1 MEGER
6 AGPLVPWQSGD
17 GDGEANRRRHYRRWS
32 VQVRATLRI
41 GRRRRTCIAN
51 DLSPGGASLNLFRSI
66 DAEVGA
72 PASLFLPGYGAVP
85 AEVRHVDGRHVG
97 VMFTH
102 DGEHALRLAR
112 HLVAQRPPRSDPRIE
127 VGVPAQLVVRGATRA
142 CRLANI
148 SRFGAGIACEDAHSL
163 GLEEEVLLRVPG
175 VGSLGAIVV
184 RIGAGEL
191 GLVLVDE
198 YLGGVIGPGESAA

>member
-32 VQVRATLRI
+32 VHVRATLRI
-41 GRRRRTCIAN
+41 GRRRRACIAN
-51 DLSPGGASLNLFRSI
+51 DLSPGGAALNLFRSI

-72 PASLFLPGYGAVP
+72 AASLFLPGYGAIP
-85 AEVRHVDGRHVG
+85 AELRHVDGRHVG
-97 VMFTH
+97 LMFTH
-102 DGEHALRLAR
+102 DGERALGLAR
-112 HLVAQRPPRSDPRIE
+112 HLVAQRPPRGDPRIE
-127 VGVPAQLVVRGATRA
+127 VGAPAQLVVRGATRP
-142 CRLANI
+142 CWLANI
-148 SRFGAGIACEDAHSL
+148 SRFGAGIACEDARSL

-175 VGSLGAIVV
+175 VGSLGAIVA
-184 RIGAGEL
+184 RIGAADF

-198 YLGGVIGPGESAA
+198 YLGGVLRPGDPTA